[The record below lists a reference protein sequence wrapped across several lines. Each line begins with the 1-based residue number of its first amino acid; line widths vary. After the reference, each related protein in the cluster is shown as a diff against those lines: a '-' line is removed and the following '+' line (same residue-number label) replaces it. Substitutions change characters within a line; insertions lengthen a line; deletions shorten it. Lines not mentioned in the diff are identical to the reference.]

1 MGLDTSYDN
10 DYLKPTP
17 YNLQQI
23 MYMTA
28 TIQWNIS
35 INIKMCKQTG
45 INGEKQSN
53 NETLYLLV
61 NQYQENRRIAIHL
74 EHS

>member
-23 MYMTA
+23 IYMTA
-28 TIQWNIS
+28 TIQGHIS
-35 INIKMCKQTG
+35 INIKMYKQTSK
-45 INGEKQSN
+45 NGERN
-53 NETLYLLV
+53 NETWYLFV
-61 NQYQENRRIAIHL
+61 NQCQENRRIAIHL
-74 EHS
+74 ENG